1 MSLSMFRLEAP
12 NTHCLSTSLPRTSV
26 PTQPKAPTGENP
38 PGTVTMV
45 ESGHQRAPQSSA
57 ACPLQGQ
64 GLATWALEQSGVFIS
79 SLERLAFF
87 PQNLQ
92 TSACVCVCVCVAVA
106 FIHKF
111 ITAFTK
117 LRQNHSPV
125 CCLTHSTT
133 RDLNPEI
140 MYQ

>member
-1 MSLSMFRLEAP
+1 
-12 NTHCLSTSLPRTSV
+12 
-26 PTQPKAPTGENP
+26 
-38 PGTVTMV
+38 MV

-92 TSACVCVCVCVAVA
+92 TSACVCVCECECVLH
-106 FIHKF
+106 FLKF
-111 ITAFTK
+111 
-117 LRQNHSPV
+117 
-125 CCLTHSTT
+125 
-133 RDLNPEI
+133 
-140 MYQ
+140 